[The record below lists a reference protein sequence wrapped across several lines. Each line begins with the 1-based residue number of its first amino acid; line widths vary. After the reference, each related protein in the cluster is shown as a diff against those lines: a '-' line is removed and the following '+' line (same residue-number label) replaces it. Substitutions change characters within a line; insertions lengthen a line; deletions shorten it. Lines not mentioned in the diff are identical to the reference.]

1 MQFQTSKKV
10 GGQGEKVQAIKK
22 LASFFNTA
30 RQAFCRFK
38 PKGFDSRKAKPIY
51 LFKTARTSKCDM
63 ARSFGYRMAQ

>member
-38 PKGFDSRKAKPIY
+38 PKGFDSRKAKVSTE
-51 LFKTARTSKCDM
+51 LTEGGTKTVVFYILSQN
-63 ARSFGYRMAQ
+63 S